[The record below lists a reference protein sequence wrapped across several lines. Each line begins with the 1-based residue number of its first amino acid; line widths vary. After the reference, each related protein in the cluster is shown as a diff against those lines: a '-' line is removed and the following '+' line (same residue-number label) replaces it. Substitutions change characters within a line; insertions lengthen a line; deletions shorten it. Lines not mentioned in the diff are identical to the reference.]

1 MKTSPGLTCSLGVSW
16 GALQGGAGG
25 EGWGGHPVA
34 LQGHAGCPEGT
45 DGMWGVLRGSP
56 DPGELEVCGTS
67 TVGREEV
74 WRGVGMVCHSSGWCV
89 HSITCVWACVRCVPA
104 HGSMCKVC
112 VK

>member
-1 MKTSPGLTCSLGVSW
+1 MKTSPGLTLSLWVPW

-56 DPGELEVCGTS
+56 DPGELAVCGTS

-74 WRGVGMVCHSSGWCV
+74 WRRHGVSQLRLVCAQHNVCV
-89 HSITCVWACVRCVPA
+89 GVCEVCVPA